1 MMGAMRERIDQLAP
15 RERLVLLAGGL
26 VVILLLLYVMVWQPL
41 SRNHARLTGE
51 VAEYGSELEWMRSA
65 AMEARLLES
74 GSQEAVADS
83 RSLIAR
89 VTAELRADQIRA
101 ERVQPEG
108 DDRLRLGLERVAFT
122 GLLAP
127 LERMQAKYGIRVVE
141 AAIEPVPDSP
151 GLVNARMLL
160 QRNGK

>member
-1 MMGAMRERIDQLAP
+1 MIGAMRERIDQLAP
-15 RERLVLLAGGL
+15 RERLVLLAG
-26 VVILLLLYVMVWQPL
+26 VVIVILLVFYAVVWQPL
-41 SRNHARLTGE
+41 SRNHARLAGE

-74 GSQEAVADS
+74 GSQETVADS

-89 VTAELRADQIRA
+89 VTTELRADQISA
-101 ERVQPEG
+101 ARVQPEG

-127 LERMQAKYGIRVVE
+127 LERMQAKYGIRVEE

-160 QRNGK
+160 QRNGR

>member
-15 RERLVLLAGGL
+15 RERLVLLAGGVIL
-26 VVILLLLYVMVWQPL
+26 ILLLLYATVWQPL
-41 SRNHARLTGE
+41 TRNHARLTGE

-65 AMEARLLES
+65 AREARVLES
-74 GSQEAVADS
+74 GSQEPVADS

-89 VTAELRADQIRA
+89 VTTELRADQIRA
-101 ERVQPEG
+101 ARVQPEG
-108 DDRLRLGLERVAFT
+108 NDRLRLGLERVAFT

-127 LERMQAKYGIRVVE
+127 LERMQSKYGIRVEE